1 MTIEASIQA
10 AETSLIKAL
19 ESKRSAIDDRTGKG
33 SATELIIERDL
44 LQPHLPPHL
53 RCGKGA
59 VVQAS
64 APAVQS
70 PAIDRVISDPSA
82 ASPLLY
88 DEAHSIFPIEAVCGL
103 VEITMHLDAS
113 KLREDIERMVP
124 VKAMRIRRYLKPIP
138 GSKTKTER
146 ICLDA
151 ISPRSF
157 IVGLP
162 ADPNWRAETIA
173 SALRSIQTELGA
185 PTHVH
190 GVYALGVGFFETVG
204 VDSDAEAKYRI
215 RAWLGPDRL
224 FRFTTSL
231 RQSFDRWQSLSA
243 GWSADLQ
250 SYVNGNSSE
259 MAK

>member
-1 MTIEASIQA
+1 M
-10 AETSLIKAL
+10 KAL
-19 ESKRSAIDDRTGKG
+19 ESKRSAIDDGTGKG

-44 LQPHLPPHL
+44 LLPHLPPHL

-59 VVQAS
+59 VVQTS

-88 DEAHSIFPIEAVCGL
+88 DDAHSIFPIEAVCGL

-113 KLREDIERMVP
+113 KLRGDIERMVP
-124 VKAMRIRRYLKPIP
+124 VKAMRTRRYLKPIP

-146 ICLDA
+146 IPREA

-157 IVGLP
+157 IIGLP
-162 ADPNWRAETIA
+162 ADPNWKAKTIA
-173 SALRSIQTELGA
+173 AVLRSIQMDLGA

-190 GVYALGVGFFETVG
+190 GLYALGVGFFETVG
-204 VDSDAEAKYRI
+204 VDSDAERMYRV
-215 RAWLGPDRL
+215 RGWLGPDRL

-231 RQSFDRWQSLSA
+231 RQSFDRWQSLPT

-250 SYVNGNSSE
+250 GYVNGSSSILAE
-259 MAK
+259 